1 MIFFYQTIVYGFK
14 NNLESKS
21 DDYFV
26 DHPVFVCLKKKR
38 TLSLMWSDQIYKVH
52 NTLRFYIQTPC
63 RELSAK
69 YEIVAFRLL
78 RPLFIFEVRRDEG
91 KRTRRY
97 SFEGG

>member
-1 MIFFYQTIVYGFK
+1 MF
-14 NNLESKS
+14 E
-21 DDYFV
+21 
-26 DHPVFVCLKKKR
+26 KKKR

-78 RPLFIFEVRRDEG
+78 RPLFIFEVGRDEG

-97 SFEGG
+97 FFEGG